1 MTIFSRCAVVCTL
14 LLWGGVWSC
23 GQAAER
29 PVRVVCV
36 ESAWCNIAAQ
46 IGRDHVQTNAI
57 ITTPG
62 IDPHE
67 FSPTPA
73 MARALAQADFALM
86 NGATYDD
93 WATPFLTQT
102 LVHFNVGEE
111 TGWAPG
117 ADAHLFL
124 DPQIVRGVAQKVA
137 VRLQALSP
145 ENAAVFSAGL
155 AEFLSTVDQVQ
166 HRLSTI
172 RMTHNHVLYAATE
185 TQGTALFAQAG
196 LQLVDVRYAQAI
208 AQHAAPSPRDEAALE
223 LALQEHKVA
232 FLVVNPAV
240 QAPQIDH
247 LKALAQ
253 EAGVSIIQVGETLP
267 QGMSWQEWV
276 MQILDQTDKALN
288 AGHL

>member
-1 MTIFSRCAVVCTL
+1 M
-14 LLWGGVWSC
+14 
-23 GQAAER
+23 
-29 PVRVVCV
+29 RVVCV

-46 IGRDHVQTNAI
+46 IGRGHVQTNAI

-73 MARALAQADFALM
+73 MARLLAQADFALM

-102 LVHFNVGEE
+102 PVRLNVGEA

-124 DPQIVRGVAQKVA
+124 DPQIVRDVSQKIAARFQA
-137 VRLQALSP
+137 VSP

-166 HRLSTI
+166 HRLAMM
-172 RMTHNHVLYAATE
+172 RMTHHRVVYAATE

-208 AQHAAPSPRDEAALE
+208 AQHTAPSPRDEAALE
-223 LALQEHKVA
+223 RALQEHKIA
-232 FLVVNPAV
+232 FLVINPTV

-253 EAGVSIIQVGETLP
+253 EAGVPVIQVGETLP
-267 QGMSWQEWV
+267 QGVSWQEWV

-288 AGHL
+288 AAHL